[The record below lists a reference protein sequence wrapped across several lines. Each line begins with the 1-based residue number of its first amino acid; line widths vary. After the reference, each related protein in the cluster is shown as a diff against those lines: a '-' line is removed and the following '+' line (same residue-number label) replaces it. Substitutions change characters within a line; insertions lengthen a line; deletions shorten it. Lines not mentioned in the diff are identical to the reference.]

1 MQFASAMVSLDW
13 RNLGYPSLRVAE
25 FWDSRSCGIACLR
38 MAFGAL
44 DVGGAIGP
52 AALTEALLKRGAY
65 SETSGWKHGRLAA
78 YATEL
83 GLSASPQEIRCVD
96 EFRAAHARGA
106 VVVVP
111 SAIVLKP
118 RESPGISPYSCRS
131 PKAAKLF
138 FTSRPGTTRATV
150 KKSGFRPASSGS
162 ISPGAPSSWQLR
174 KLHDHSVL
182 GSPSAPFL
190 PVSRSSNG
198 RWPVLSRRDE

>member
-1 MQFASAMVSLDW
+1 MQFASAMVSHDW

-106 VVVVP
+106 VVIVSIGHSFETPGKSGHLAVLLSIAEWGEAILHIP
-111 SAIVLKP
+111 SGDNPGHGKEVRVSTGVFWEHFSGRAIVLAIP
-118 RESPGISPYSCRS
+118 ET
-131 PKAAKLF
+131 A
-138 FTSRPGTTRATV
+138 
-150 KKSGFRPASSGS
+150 
-162 ISPGAPSSWQLR
+162 
-174 KLHDHSVL
+174 
-182 GSPSAPFL
+182 
-190 PVSRSSNG
+190 
-198 RWPVLSRRDE
+198 